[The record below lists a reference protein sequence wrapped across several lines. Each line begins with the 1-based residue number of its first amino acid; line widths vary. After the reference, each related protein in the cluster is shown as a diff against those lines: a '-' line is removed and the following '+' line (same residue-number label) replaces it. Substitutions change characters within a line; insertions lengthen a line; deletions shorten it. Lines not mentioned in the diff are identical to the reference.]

1 MYLSLHW
8 HGAEGLY
15 TVKKNQQKK
24 IIIKNTKNMLACAKK
39 KKVITLWKMFA
50 SLFEY
55 LQQGMNYL

>member
-15 TVKKNQQKK
+15 TVKKLNYASLRLKK
-24 IIIKNTKNMLACAKK
+24 EG
-39 KKVITLWKMFA
+39 ITILKLYA

-55 LQQGMNYL
+55 LQQGINCL